1 MTYATSLSLAS
12 ALAALLA
19 FGPGGCNDVTRNSDT
34 HFGESF
40 HTVFDNQKLNP
51 DAGAEGTPVTGFDGQ
66 KAANSM
72 GQYQNKPAPVKA
84 GAKGGGGGGMT
95 DAVLFTPK
103 DSGKSEN

>member
-1 MTYATSLSLAS
+1 MIHGTPLVFAS
-12 ALAALLA
+12 ALVVLLA
-19 FGPGGCNDVTRNSDT
+19 FGPGGCNEVTRNSDM

-40 HTVFDNQKLNP
+40 HKVFANQRLNP

-66 KAANSM
+66 KAVNTM
-72 GQYQNKPAPVKA
+72 GQYQNKPAPPKSGAKA
-84 GAKGGGGGGMT
+84 GGGTGMT

>member
-1 MTYATSLSLAS
+1 MTHGTSFALAS

-19 FGPGGCNDVTRNSDT
+19 CGTGGCNEVTRNSDT

-40 HTVFDNQKLNP
+40 NTVFTNQKLNP
-51 DAGAEGTPVTGFDGQ
+51 DAGAAGTPVTGFDGQ
-66 KAANSM
+66 KAANTM
-72 GQYQNKPAPVKA
+72 GQYQNKPAPIKA
-84 GAKGGGGGGMT
+84 GSKGGGGGAT